1 MITPPPAEPGD
12 KAAVLAPSS
21 QVPRTAIQIG
31 IERLKEHYDLNPV
44 VYPSVKAEN
53 QLPPEDRAM
62 EVHEAFESNATTIFA
77 VTGGED
83 QMRLL
88 RHLDIDLL
96 RKNPTRFFGISDNTH
111 LHLALSTAGLV
122 SYYGA
127 QFVPGLAYDLELP
140 KYTHQYLERAL
151 FDQYIGEITPSDYW
165 SDDKWSFDNSAERE
179 WEPNDGWQW
188 NFLDQEYVSGRIWGG
203 CYLAIEH
210 LLAVDRFVPTK
221 EVLEDFILAV
231 ESSGLLPEPYFIKS
245 VLRCLG
251 ERDLLNNASAVIV
264 GRPKTQKSR
273 TRSEEER
280 KQYRNRQFSAVEKV
294 ARTYAPEI
302 PIVYNL
308 DFGHTDPQVP
318 IPIGGIAHLDP
329 TTKSISFHD
338 SSYSIDN

>member
-21 QVPRTAIQIG
+21 QVPKNAVQIG
-31 IERLKEHYDLNPV
+31 IKRLKEHYDLNPI
-44 VYPSVKAEN
+44 VYPSVKTEG
-53 QLPPEDRAM
+53 QLSPKNRAM
-62 EVHEAFESNATTIFA
+62 EVHEAFESSATTIFA

-88 RHLDIDLL
+88 RHLDVDLL

-111 LHLALSTAGLV
+111 LHLALSAAGLV

-140 KYTHQYLERAL
+140 KYTQRYLECAL
-151 FDQYIGEITPSDYW
+151 FDQYIGEIKPSDRW
-165 SDDKWSFDNSAERE
+165 SDDKWSFENSTDRE

-188 NFLDQEYVSGRIWGG
+188 NVSDQDCVSGRIWGG

-210 LLAVDRFVPTK
+210 LLAVDRFVPS
-221 EVLEDFILAV
+221 EVALEDYILAV

-251 ERDLLNNASAVIV
+251 ERDLLNNVSAVIV
-264 GRPKTQKSR
+264 GRPKTRKSSA
-273 TRSEEER
+273 RSEEER
-280 KQYRNRQFSAVEKV
+280 KQYCKRQFSAVEEV
-294 ARTYAPEI
+294 ARTYAPDV

-318 IPIGGIAHLDP
+318 IPIGGIAHIDS

-338 SSYSIDN
+338 RAYKIDN